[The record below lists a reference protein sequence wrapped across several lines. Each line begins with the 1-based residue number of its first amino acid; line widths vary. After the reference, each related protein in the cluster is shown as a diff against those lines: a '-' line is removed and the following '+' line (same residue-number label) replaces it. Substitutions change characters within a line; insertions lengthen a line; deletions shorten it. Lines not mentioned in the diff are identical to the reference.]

1 MNDTQDEDMP
11 NEIDFSQG
19 VRGKFYRSGMKL
31 NLPVYLDE
39 ELQIR
44 LTNIARAKGV
54 DLSDLVNNLLKK
66 DLELIETAT

>member
-11 NEIDFSQG
+11 HEIDFSQG
-19 VRGKFYRSGMKL
+19 VRGKFYRPGMKL

-39 ELQIR
+39 DVQIR
-44 LTNIARAKGV
+44 LTNLARAKGV
-54 DLSDLVNNLLKK
+54 DLSDLVNDLLKK